1 MTAVM
6 AGVTFANLASF
17 AVSWQF
23 DPPRRI
29 TTRTINQPDKV
40 AKKLVPVIM
49 NKSTPINKDVASE
62 PTNQP
67 LSQETVQA
75 LQELGSVFR
84 QIHRR
89 LISEGYTIQ
98 NGKLTKPG
106 ASDEINNG
114 TKG

>member
-1 MTAVM
+1 MN
-6 AGVTFANLASF
+6 TFN
-17 AVSWQF
+17 
-23 DPPRRI
+23 
-29 TTRTINQPDKV
+29 TRNEET
-40 AKKLVPVIM
+40 
-49 NKSTPINKDVASE
+49 ASE

-89 LISEGYTIQ
+89 LISEGYVIRD
-98 NGKLTKPG
+98 GKLIKPG
-106 ASDEINNG
+106 SADEIKNG

>member
-1 MTAVM
+1 
-6 AGVTFANLASF
+6 
-17 AVSWQF
+17 
-23 DPPRRI
+23 
-29 TTRTINQPDKV
+29 
-40 AKKLVPVIM
+40 M
-49 NKSTPINKDVASE
+49 NKSTPINQEAASNS
-62 PTNQP
+62 TNQP

-98 NGKLTKPG
+98 NGKIIKPG
-106 ASDEINNG
+106 SPTEIKNG